1 MAGFCKED
9 DARWLQLEKR
19 RRLSRRRRRSLG
31 LARKT
36 TLAGFS
42 KEDDVGWV
50 LQGRRRSLAVGLF
63 GQFLI
68 FLIFKIVK

>member
-1 MAGFCKED
+1 MREESGYG
-9 DARWLQLEKR
+9 WVLQGKRCSLAAIGEEEKT
-19 RRLSRRRRRSLG
+19 
-31 LARKT
+31 LAKKM

-42 KEDDVGWV
+42 KEDDARWV

-68 FLIFKIVK
+68 FFNF

>member
-1 MAGFCKED
+1 MVGFCKED

-31 LARKT
+31 LVRKT

-42 KEDDVGWV
+42 KEDYVPWV
-50 LQGRRRSLAVGLF
+50 LQGRRR
-63 GQFLI
+63 
-68 FLIFKIVK
+68 